1 MAGLTTLIICLDTG
15 ADADADQAFGYAVA
29 RTTETSL
36 GIVAGFMIFLVVF
49 PRSIAPTLTANLA
62 AAWNKVVELAC
73 QAGDLNSE
81 LSPEATRAV
90 GQSLVAAYA
99 NLRALALERL
109 VRPGALGRLR
119 AEAGRLNRVFAASEA
134 LSFALDTCP
143 GDPGLPPDVAH
154 ARHSL
159 ASLLAALPADATDAQ
174 VSAEHAARFRSF
186 ADRTAQALD
195 LDDDPSADRLAAV
208 SALYRL
214 HVFAED
220 MAAFLDAEAAVL
232 DPDRPLVVVAH
243 AQTRYLDVRAAI
255 ELGLRPAL
263 VFACGSAF
271 WIASAWSMGKTLAM
285 LTGALTLL
293 IPSLS
298 PRAALGTAGALLG
311 LGFIAMAPVALLLM
325 AVLPWMQ
332 SFFGFAVLISSVVF
346 TFFFVC
352 HTRQTFSIAL
362 GGVVLLSVGLQ
373 PANIESYAP
382 ATLINLVAALLILP
396 IAFTLSMT
404 IFFPNTRARI
414 RRHLHRGTDE
424 LLEKATR
431 SVISTQGFFSQ
442 NTDLFADYGG
452 DLDLADE
459 VNRHLVQR
467 NRSATMVGIEL
478 FAIREQCA
486 LVLLNGDRRV
496 AAALLG
502 ANRKRRTDEPDVE
515 LATLEQI
522 QAESLEVVREDSQE
536 RKPRAFR
543 LLMANELIRTMIHHR
558 RLAAP

>member
-1 MAGLTTLIICLDTG
+1 MTVWRSLTRFYGTVIGALVGLVLVAFFAQTPIAMVAALCLWLFATGFLSRFELGIDAYAYTVAGLTTLIICLDTG
-15 ADADADQAFGYAVA
+15 ADADQAFGYAVA

-36 GIVAGFMIFLVVF
+36 GIVAGFMILLVVF

-62 AAWNKVVELAC
+62 AARNKVVELAC
-73 QAGDLNSE
+73 QAVDLNSE

-154 ARHSL
+154 ARRSL

-255 ELGLRPAL
+255 ELGLRPAF

-293 IPSLS
+293 MPSIS

-311 LGFIAMAPVALLLM
+311 LG
-325 AVLPWMQ
+325 
-332 SFFGFAVLISSVVF
+332 SS
-346 TFFFVC
+346 
-352 HTRQTFSIAL
+352 RW
-362 GGVVLLSVGLQ
+362 
-373 PANIESYAP
+373 
-382 ATLINLVAALLILP
+382 
-396 IAFTLSMT
+396 
-404 IFFPNTRARI
+404 
-414 RRHLHRGTDE
+414 
-424 LLEKATR
+424 
-431 SVISTQGFFSQ
+431 
-442 NTDLFADYGG
+442 
-452 DLDLADE
+452 
-459 VNRHLVQR
+459 
-467 NRSATMVGIEL
+467 
-478 FAIREQCA
+478 
-486 LVLLNGDRRV
+486 
-496 AAALLG
+496 
-502 ANRKRRTDEPDVE
+502 
-515 LATLEQI
+515 
-522 QAESLEVVREDSQE
+522 
-536 RKPRAFR
+536 
-543 LLMANELIRTMIHHR
+543 R
-558 RLAAP
+558 RLHCC

>member
-1 MAGLTTLIICLDTG
+1 
-15 ADADADQAFGYAVA
+15 
-29 RTTETSL
+29 
-36 GIVAGFMIFLVVF
+36 
-49 PRSIAPTLTANLA
+49 
-62 AAWNKVVELAC
+62 
-73 QAGDLNSE
+73 
-81 LSPEATRAV
+81 
-90 GQSLVAAYA
+90 
-99 NLRALALERL
+99 
-109 VRPGALGRLR
+109 
-119 AEAGRLNRVFAASEA
+119 
-134 LSFALDTCP
+134 
-143 GDPGLPPDVAH
+143 
-154 ARHSL
+154 
-159 ASLLAALPADATDAQ
+159 
-174 VSAEHAARFRSF
+174 
-186 ADRTAQALD
+186 
-195 LDDDPSADRLAAV
+195 
-208 SALYRL
+208 
-214 HVFAED
+214 
-220 MAAFLDAEAAVL
+220 
-232 DPDRPLVVVAH
+232 
-243 AQTRYLDVRAAI
+243 
-255 ELGLRPAL
+255 
-263 VFACGSAF
+263 
-271 WIASAWSMGKTLAM
+271 
-285 LTGALTLL
+285 
-293 IPSLS
+293 
-298 PRAALGTAGALLG
+298 
-311 LGFIAMAPVALLLM
+311 M